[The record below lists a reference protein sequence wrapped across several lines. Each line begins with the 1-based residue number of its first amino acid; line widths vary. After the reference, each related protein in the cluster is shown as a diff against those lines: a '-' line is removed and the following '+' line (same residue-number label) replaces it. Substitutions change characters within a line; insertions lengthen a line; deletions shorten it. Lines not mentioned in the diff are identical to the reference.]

1 MSDASRGLG
10 ASPEHNRVEPDY
22 FGYYKSEVADL
33 LSQDEDFLPFS
44 SQNSDLAGRRACDS
58 LTDKDQSNKQFCNS
72 VGAGLS
78 DFKKERL
85 KALLQQS
92 VFVLTQEVDEIQD
105 PVASICRIQSN
116 LRCKKGSGAACDG
129 DAGQHPHKKLK
140 LSSSS
145 SLISAPHSN
154 PVNCSLN
161 EEDSGYED
169 MDVVLPKNETSNGVE
184 KKCAQCHTTETS
196 KWRTGPG
203 GPKVDDDL
211 QFLLENDV
219 FKVEETMKKYSDEL
233 FTTLG
238 HMDQKLE
245 EILNMVTSSCRLMTL
260 AEKQQ
265 LQKLIQKLPP
275 RNLDRVAE
283 IIQSSKPPGKN
294 SCDEIHVDL
303 ENEDNVTLWRLYYY
317 VEAVEKARKLP
328 RVA

>member
-203 GPKVDDDL
+203 GPKSLCNACGVKLKQGDDFPVMKDQKTKPGSNIGAEEENNEVDDDL

-245 EILNMVTSSCRLMTL
+245 EILNMVTSSCSLSPIAGT
-260 AEKQQ
+260 QGQ
-265 LQKLIQKLPP
+265 
-275 RNLDRVAE
+275 V
-283 IIQSSKPPGKN
+283 
-294 SCDEIHVDL
+294 
-303 ENEDNVTLWRLYYY
+303 
-317 VEAVEKARKLP
+317 
-328 RVA
+328 